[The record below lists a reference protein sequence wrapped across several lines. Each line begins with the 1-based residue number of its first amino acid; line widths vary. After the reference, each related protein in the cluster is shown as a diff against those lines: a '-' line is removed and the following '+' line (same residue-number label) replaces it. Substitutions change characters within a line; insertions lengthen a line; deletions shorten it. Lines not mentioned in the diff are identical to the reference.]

1 MPQMDRSATQPLI
14 SVITVCFNEAPARI
28 RESLSNIDAQSY
40 RRIEQIV
47 VDGGSSENTLAAIR
61 EFSGRIDRM
70 ISEPDRGIYDAMN
83 KGIRLSSG
91 EFLHFM
97 NVGDRFLTTDTLA
110 DMVQVILSRS
120 GYDFYYGDAFHV
132 AGDRR
137 VLVPMPRP
145 SRFNLY
151 DRVICHQTILARRE
165 LFERIGGFD
174 LSYSLL
180 ADQEW
185 LLRSLAAG
193 ARGLHTGITVCEFE
207 IGGVCSD
214 WRKLRRERAGM
225 QQQHFRSW
233 ERWLFGLSWLALK
246 IVHRFRTGN
255 FAVPVGLMETPNR
268 RKLKKG

>member
-1 MPQMDRSATQPLI
+1 MPQIDYGTTQPLV
-14 SVITVCFNEAPARI
+14 SVITVCFNESPAGI
-28 RESLSNIDAQSY
+28 RETLSNVATQSY
-40 RRIEQIV
+40 KEIEQIV
-47 VDGGSSENTLAAIR
+47 VDGGSAETTLATIE

-83 KGIRLSSG
+83 KGIRLSGG

-110 DMVQVILSRS
+110 DMVQVILSRP
-120 GYDFYYGDAFHV
+120 GYDFYYGNTVHV

-137 VLVPMPRP
+137 VPVPMPKP

-151 DRVICHQTILARRE
+151 DRVICHQTILARHE
-165 LFERIGGFD
+165 LFERISGFD

-185 LLRSLAAG
+185 LLRALAAG

-207 IGGVCSD
+207 IGGACSD
-214 WRKLRRERAGM
+214 WRKLRRERARM
-225 QQQHFRSW
+225 QRQHFHRW
-233 ERWLFGLSWLALK
+233 ERGLFGLSWLALK

-255 FAVPVGLMETPNR
+255 FAVPVGLKRLLHCAEWV
-268 RKLKKG
+268 G